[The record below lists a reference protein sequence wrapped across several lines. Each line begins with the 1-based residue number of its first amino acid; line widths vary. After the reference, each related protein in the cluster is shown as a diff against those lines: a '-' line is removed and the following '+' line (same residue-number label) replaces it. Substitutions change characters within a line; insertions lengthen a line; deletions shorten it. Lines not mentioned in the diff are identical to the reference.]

1 MASSCPKKEI
11 ALDKFILKL
20 SEISDSNPN
29 ISYEITDIKK
39 NIEEGMLLSSDLV
52 KQGGKRRKSKKR
64 LGRTRRGGM
73 KPSQNT
79 GEEILSMTDQDRSM
93 LLDAMAHI
101 IAVGTLTG
109 GSGALLCYISP
120 AIEAYLVSKGFLPM
134 LCSGSGM
141 KGIVEWGFR
150 ILAAPITNI
159 ETCMA
164 IQTRY
169 DIIVKQII
177 AGIGIPSGFGIVYE
191 RAKIAGGYMAYKNAV
206 YNVLKS
212 SVDGI
217 KTIIKKSGKT
227 FVSGEQEPV
236 IEEEQIRKLVD
247 QAILKEFKD
256 LAPETPALVTPVVE
270 TPKEEKGWFAS
281 FFSSGKESSKS
292 ETPTSETPEV
302 GYALSESFG
311 GSKRRNRKRKTG
323 KKPSRKIRK
332 HRTRRHH

>member
-1 MASSCPKKEI
+1 
-11 ALDKFILKL
+11 
-20 SEISDSNPN
+20 
-29 ISYEITDIKK
+29 
-39 NIEEGMLLSSDLV
+39 
-52 KQGGKRRKSKKR
+52 
-64 LGRTRRGGM
+64 M

-217 KTIIKKSGKT
+217 KTIIKKSGKAFT
-227 FVSGEQEPV
+227 SGEQEPV

-292 ETPTSETPEV
+292 ETPTSEPPEV